1 MRVGCAALGF
11 LSLGAAAFRAVTT
24 FTGDD
29 HLFLAFARYV
39 ENPWVAFVRD
49 QHGGEFYR
57 PLPMLLWWLLG
68 RLGHGSRT
76 PFALLAFGLHGL
88 VSVEVAALVA
98 AVRLGPAMGPDLR
111 RGSNFAAGDGDGD
124 GSGGG
129 VAVDLGAAGR
139 EADGARQALGLG
151 ARRAGLIAGALFFSA
166 PMTEEAA
173 FWYSAS
179 TDLLATAFG
188 VGVVIAV
195 LRGRTWISAL
205 LFAGACWSKE
215 TALVV
220 PLLGVLALASQTSL
234 PAARREGVRR
244 CLALLPIAVIY
255 VIVRTIVLGGLG
267 RSGDEAASLPGKLLQ
282 IVSGLIHL
290 AGTGQVVANEGLA
303 WSLGMA
309 SWVLL
314 LLGGARV
321 WRRARS
327 SVGAPLLWVLLTV
340 LPLLAA
346 PWVVGAR
353 YFYLPAVGLAWLAE
367 IVLTNGPRSVPVVVA
382 GVVAVLAALL
392 GLDFAQGIDRR
403 AEVLSYR
410 ARLAAARLAV
420 ADGLDHGFRTFHVA
434 AGIKDLDLAVKE
446 APRFAAHEAE
456 LLVLGDSPA
465 SFVAVPETRA
475 AALDFLLARPPLPPS
490 GAYRFGA
497 RRIVGLARRGDD
509 PTLDEVI
516 ARLPGIRFIRLR
528 LGPAGHIIARDVTD
542 DLETS
547 DPGEI

>member
-1 MRVGCAALGF
+1 M
-11 LSLGAAAFRAVTT
+11 GAAAFRAVTT

-39 ENPWVAFVRD
+39 ENPLIAFVRD

-98 AVRLGPAMGPDLR
+98 AMRAGPATDPQRR
-111 RGSNFAAGDGDGD
+111 RGSNFDAGDDG
-124 GSGGG
+124 GRGRH
-129 VAVDLGAAGR
+129 VALGAAGR
-139 EADGARQALGLG
+139 DADGARQASALG

-188 VGVVIAV
+188 LGAVIAV

-220 PLLGVLALASQTSL
+220 PLLGVVALASQAGS
-234 PAARREGVRR
+234 PAAGREGVRR
-244 CLALLPIAVIY
+244 CLALVPVAVTY
-255 VIVRTIVLGGLG
+255 VILRTIVLGGLG
-267 RSGDEAASLPGKLLQ
+267 RSGDEVASLPGKLLQ

-303 WSLGMA
+303 WALGMA

-314 LLGGARV
+314 LLGGVRV
-321 WRRARS
+321 WRGSSARS
-327 SVGAPLLWVLLTV
+327 SVGVPLLWVLITV

-346 PWVVGAR
+346 PWAVGAR
-353 YFYLPAVGLAWLAE
+353 YFYFPAVGLAWLAE
-367 IVLTNGPRSVPVVVA
+367 IVLTNGPRSVPVV
-382 GVVAVLAALL
+382 VVAVLAALL

-403 AEVLSYR
+403 AEVLSYQ
-410 ARLAAARLAV
+410 ARLSAARRAV

-446 APRFAAHEAE
+446 GPRFAAHEAD

-490 GAYRFGA
+490 GAYRFGD

-516 ARLPGIRFIRLR
+516 TRLPGIRFIRLR

-542 DLETS
+542 GLRTS
-547 DPGEI
+547 DPGQI